1 MSAEE
6 FKQFQKFDQLKGKK
20 EPIQNKPKSNKEIP
34 IETPSSQELVVP
46 EKTKRKCTEK
56 QRAALE
62 KAREAL
68 VRKTLA
74 KSKKK

>member
-6 FKQFQKFDQLKGKK
+6 FKQYQKFLKLKGKK
-20 EPIQNKPKSNKEIP
+20 ESGQTKSKSELK
-34 IETPSSQELVVP
+34 ETPSSQELVIP

-62 KAREAL
+62 KARAAL
-68 VRKTLA
+68 VRKTLEKA
-74 KSKKK
+74 KKK

>member
-6 FKQFQKFDQLKGKK
+6 FKQYQKFLKLKGKK
-20 EPIQNKPKSNKEIP
+20 EPTQCKSKPVETEISTSN
-34 IETPSSQELVVP
+34 ELVVP

-56 QRAALE
+56 QRASLE

-68 VRKTLA
+68 ARKTLA
-74 KSKKK
+74 KKKK